1 MTRPMY
7 ESAAD
12 RSNEQQVIE
21 RLAAAWGG
29 EYHKLPISYRMDY
42 AVVRNGEIASF
53 VEIKARHMRWG
64 QYPTVMISMNK
75 VLTAANYAESL
86 GLPTMFVV
94 CTSDGRLHFARLGDI
109 RLHAKL
115 VHGGRTVQTRDGGD
129 IEPCYMIPNAQFAE
143 IK

>member
-7 ESAAD
+7 ESSGD
-12 RSNEQQVIE
+12 RNNEQQVVK

-29 EYHKLPISYRMDY
+29 EYQKLPISYRMDY
-42 AVVRNGEIASF
+42 AVVRDEEIAGF

-64 QYPTVMISMNK
+64 QYPTVMISMSK
-75 VLTAANYAESL
+75 VLTAANYADAL
-86 GLPTMFVV
+86 GLPTLFVV
-94 CTSDGRLHFARLGDI
+94 ATNDGRLHYTRLGDI
-109 RLHAKL
+109 HRHAKL

-129 IEPCYMIPNAQFAE
+129 IEPCYMIPNSHFGE